1 MKIRPA
7 GCFNR
12 TLPMKIKLSIVGLIF
27 ACVLAGCAGYR
38 PPADLIGQS
47 RADLISRMGQPERE
61 YPSPAGQKLHYPR
74 GPAGSHTYFVYLDSS
89 DRVIRWEQVLTEER
103 FGTIRPGM
111 TRDQVID
118 VLGIA
123 KITNGLGRNRGYVWH
138 YRYDTP
144 HCQSF
149 VIEFTQEDVVRSAGY
164 RLRSG
169 RRCKYVGP

>member
-1 MKIRPA
+1 MKT
-7 GCFNR
+7 G
-12 TLPMKIKLSIVGLIF
+12 LSIVGLIS
-27 ACVLAGCAGYR
+27 ACLISGCAGYA

-47 RADLISRMGQPERE
+47 RATLISTMGVPERE
-61 YPSPAGQKLHYPR
+61 YPSPAGRKLHFPR
-74 GPAGSHTYFVYLDSS
+74 GPAGSHTYFVYLDGSG
-89 DRVIRWEQVLTEER
+89 RVVNWEQVLTEEK

-111 TRDQVID
+111 TSEQVID
-118 VLGIA
+118 VLGA
-123 KITNGLGRNRGYVWH
+123 TRITNGLGRDRGYVWH

-169 RRCKYVGP
+169 RRCKYVGPG